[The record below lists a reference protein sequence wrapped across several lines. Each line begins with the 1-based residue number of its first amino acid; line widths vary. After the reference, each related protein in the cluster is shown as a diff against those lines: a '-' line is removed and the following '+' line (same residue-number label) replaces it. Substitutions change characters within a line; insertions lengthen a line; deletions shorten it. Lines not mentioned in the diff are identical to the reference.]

1 MRHTTHLT
9 RGFFRAAAEKV
20 EGLSFLRAIMVLGEG
35 VADLGEGVKQVPL
48 VSEDRRG
55 DPAKHHLARISI
67 FSLQIHMVLLFL
79 LVAFQAR

>member
-1 MRHTTHLT
+1 
-9 RGFFRAAAEKV
+9 
-20 EGLSFLRAIMVLGEG
+20 MVLGEG

-55 DPAKHHLARISI
+55 DPAKHHLARIYI